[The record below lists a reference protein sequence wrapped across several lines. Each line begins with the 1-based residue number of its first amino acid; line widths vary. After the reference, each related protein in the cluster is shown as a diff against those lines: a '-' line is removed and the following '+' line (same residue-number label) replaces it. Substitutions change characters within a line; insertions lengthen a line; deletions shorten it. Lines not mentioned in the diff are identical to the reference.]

1 MKSKPKHNL
10 YGILTTSH
18 YNSKRNGR
26 RNEKEKKIVAKVAA
40 IPNALLDKFVWIR

>member
-18 YNSKRNGR
+18 YDSKRNAR
-26 RNEKEKKIVAKVAA
+26 RHTKKNIVVGVAA
-40 IPNALLDKFVWIR
+40 ISNALLDKFVWIR